1 MYLPLFPHSRISS
14 LLAALPLLFILG
26 SRANGETVAAPKTK
40 PSWDAVVP
48 SLEQKCF
55 DCHGG
60 KKTKG
65 GVDLKRL
72 QADPSVALEYELWS
86 KVQEVLKSG
95 EMPPEDAKELSA
107 NERNNVS
114 LWVKSALEI
123 AANTNA
129 GDPGPVT
136 LRRLTNAEFDYTIRD
151 LTGVPFQLGKDF
163 VPDGGG
169 GEGFS
174 NIGDALFLSPQQLD
188 KVFTAARQLAAH
200 ATIMPGSGIRFTPQR
215 IGIRGPAQFKS
226 DAESA
231 MVVWYQKVS
240 QDALPKDGENLH
252 VAEYITACWKWKHRE
267 KTGVTSLSA
276 LAKESELNP
285 AFLENW
291 WNFLEQS
298 QTKSRLL
305 DLTCV
310 PWKSLPEPPQN
321 FSGAPPESVINEISK
336 IQEQLNSWFLPAKW
350 SVLRA
355 QQDAD
360 ELKSYPFEA
369 QAQGEPDSSGERR
382 IHLVVG
388 DLGDGNKGDIILVE
402 SPEIFRNG
410 KKESYIDW
418 ITGRLNADRTRLKT
432 LTTPQVSGDQ
442 TEEVLTRRI
451 HEAEEYLSRL
461 GKHPQGLQVDAKT
474 LVLQA
479 PCVLTLP
486 LPNDAQRFKASG
498 KLDVRNPEIEFA
510 SAQWMAT
517 TGNPPDPAKIIPG
530 VISVFKRGTE
540 THKRFGSEFGRLHE
554 TFSMNLEHRLNQVA
568 SNRYRNGKPG
578 PGVYYFSDAQL
589 AAFLSPEEAL
599 RLKQMQ
605 DDWRFIS
612 NRSIPKALEP
622 EWDRKVLEHLE
633 VFATKAWRR
642 PITQEEKAQLASVY
656 TAGIGQS
663 LDRESAAREVLVR
676 TLVAPAF
683 LFKLERTEDSGIH
696 PVNPYELATRL
707 SYFLWSSIPDKEL
720 LDKAAAGTLSD
731 PSVLKEQTLRMLKD
745 PKASAMAAQFAT
757 QWFEFQNFDATTK
770 VDTAKFTEFTP
781 QLRQDMYEETLA
793 FLSHIIRNNRPVTE
807 ILSADYTFLNHRLAA
822 HYQIQGVE
830 GDSLQ
835 KVKVSDY
842 GRGGLLGMGA
852 ILTKTSY
859 PHRTSPVLR
868 GNWLLRTV
876 LGTPTP
882 PPPNDIPK
890 LDDSVAS
897 AKTLRER
904 LERHRADKTCA
915 ACHDRIDPL
924 GFALEA
930 FDPIGRLRTKD
941 DAGMP
946 LDDSAQDKEGH
957 KFKGASGLANYLGGH
972 TDEFHSLFCR
982 KLLGYALGRKVL
994 PTDNA
999 LLSVMKQQ
1007 LKSSDPSVAGAVIA
1021 LVQSN
1026 QFLNRRGD

>member
-1 MYLPLFPHSRISS
+1 MHLPLFPYPRISS
-14 LLAALPLLFILG
+14 RLTALFFFFILG
-26 SRANGETVAAPKTK
+26 WRAHGKTVTSPKTQT
-40 PSWDAVVP
+40 SWDAIVP

-72 QADPSVALEYELWS
+72 RADPNVTLEYELWS
-86 KVQEVLKSG
+86 KVQEVIRNG
-95 EMPPEDAKELSA
+95 EMPPEDAKELSTS
-107 NERNNVS
+107 ERNNLN
-114 LWVKSALEI
+114 LWLKSALDI

-136 LRRLTNAEFDYTIRD
+136 LRRLTNAEFDYSIRD
-151 LTGVPFQLGKDF
+151 LTGIPFQFGRDF

-200 ATIMPGSGIRFTPQR
+200 ATIMPGTGVRFAPQR

-240 QDALPKDGENLH
+240 QEALPKDGEDLR

-267 KTGVTSLSA
+267 RTGVSSLSA
-276 LAKESELNP
+276 LAKESNLNP

-291 WNFLEQS
+291 WNFLEQN

-305 DLTCV
+305 DLTRV
-310 PWKSLPEPPQN
+310 PWKSLPEPTQN
-321 FSGAPPESVINEISK
+321 LSGAPPENVVSEILK
-336 IQEQLNSWFLPAKW
+336 IQQQLNSWFLPAKW

-369 QAQGEPDSSGERR
+369 QTEGEPDPNGDRH

-402 SPEIFRNG
+402 SPEIFRKG
-410 KKESYIDW
+410 KKENYIQW
-418 ITGRLNADRTRLKT
+418 ITGRLNTDRTQLKT
-432 LTTPQVSGDQ
+432 LSTTPSAGDQ
-442 TEEVLTRRI
+442 TADVLTRRI
-451 HEAEEYLSRL
+451 TEAEQYLSRL
-461 GKHPQGLQVDAKT
+461 GKHPQGLQVDATT

-479 PCVLTLP
+479 PCTLTLTLP
-486 LPNDAQRFKASG
+486 ADAQRFKALG

-517 TGNPPDPAKIIPG
+517 TDSPPDPATIIPG

-540 THKRFGSEFGRLHE
+540 THKRFGGEFGPLHQ
-554 TFSMNLEHRLNQVA
+554 TFSLNLEHRLNQVA

-578 PGVYYFSDAQL
+578 PGIYYFSDTQL

-599 RLKQMQ
+599 RLEQMQ
-605 DDWRFIS
+605 DDWRFVS
-612 NRSIPKALEP
+612 NRTIPKALEP

-633 VFATKAWRR
+633 VFAAKAWRR
-642 PITQEEKAQLASVY
+642 PITQEEKSQLASVY

-676 TLVAPAF
+676 TLVAPSF
-683 LFKLERTEDSGIH
+683 LFKLERTEGSGIH
-696 PVNPYELATRL
+696 PVSPYELASRL
-707 SYFLWSSIPDKEL
+707 SYFLWSSLPDKEL
-720 LDKAAAGTLSD
+720 LDKAANGTLSD
-731 PSVLKEQTLRMLKD
+731 PTVLKEQTLRMLQD

-757 QWFEFQNFDATTK
+757 QWFEFQNFDTTTK

-781 QLRQDMYEETLA
+781 ELRQDMYAETLA
-793 FLSHIIRNNRPVTE
+793 FLTHIIRNNRPVTE
-807 ILSADYTFLNHRLAA
+807 ILSANYTFLNQRLAA

-830 GDSLQ
+830 GEHLQ

-890 LDDSVAS
+890 LDDSIAS

-930 FDPIGRLRTKD
+930 YDPIGRLRTKD

-946 LDDSAQDKEGH
+946 LDDSAQDKDGR
-957 KFKGASGLANYLGGH
+957 KFKGASGLATYLGEHG
-972 TDEFHSLFCR
+972 DEFHNLFCR
-982 KLLGYALGRKVL
+982 KLIGYSLGRKVL

-999 LLSVMKQQ
+999 LLAVMKQQ
-1007 LKSSDPSVAGAVIA
+1007 LKSSDPSFAGALIT
-1021 LVQSN
+1021 LVQSK
-1026 QFLNRRGD
+1026 QFLSRRGD